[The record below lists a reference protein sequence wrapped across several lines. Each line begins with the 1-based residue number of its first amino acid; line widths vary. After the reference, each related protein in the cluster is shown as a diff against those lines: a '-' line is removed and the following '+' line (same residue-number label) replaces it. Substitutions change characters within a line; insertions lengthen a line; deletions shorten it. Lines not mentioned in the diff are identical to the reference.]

1 MKKLDEKDPTPRG
14 ELQLRVVAEPKDT
27 NVNGDIS
34 GGWLVTHMDMAASIA
49 ASRLARGRTTTMA
62 IGNMS
67 FVRPVRVG
75 SVVCCY
81 TRILSMG
88 RSSMKMGVE
97 VWCRMPEDAERQ
109 KVTESE
115 FVYVAIDENR
125 RIRALPEAEL
135 DDPLN

>member
-1 MKKLDEKDPTPRG
+1 
-14 ELQLRVVAEPKDT
+14 
-27 NVNGDIS
+27 
-34 GGWLVTHMDMAASIA
+34 MAASIA